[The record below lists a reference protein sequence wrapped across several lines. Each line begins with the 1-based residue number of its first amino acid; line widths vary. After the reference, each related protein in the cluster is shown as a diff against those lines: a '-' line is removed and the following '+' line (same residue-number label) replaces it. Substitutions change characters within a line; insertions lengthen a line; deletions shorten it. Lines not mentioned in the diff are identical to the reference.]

1 MKHRSV
7 RASTSRALLAL
18 LAAGIVWAGGCSSAR
33 RGEPLHGPLP
43 VTDARV
49 ERGRLVF
56 MQRCQKCHPGGE
68 AGLGPGLNDKPL
80 PRFLQHLQ
88 VRYGLGAMP
97 AFSPAKISE
106 SQLDDLLEYLH
117 ALRRHG

>member
-1 MKHRSV
+1 MRPCTICSAT
-7 RASTSRALLAL
+7 RWALPAL
-18 LAAGIVWAGGCSSAR
+18 LAAAIVWAGGCSSAR

-43 VTDARV
+43 VADARV

-56 MQRCQKCHPGGE
+56 MQHCQKCHPGGE

-80 PRFLQHLQ
+80 PKFLQHFQ
-88 VRYGLGAMP
+88 IRHGLGAMP
-97 AFSPAKISE
+97 AFPPAEISE
-106 SQLDDLLEYLH
+106 AQLDDLLEYLH